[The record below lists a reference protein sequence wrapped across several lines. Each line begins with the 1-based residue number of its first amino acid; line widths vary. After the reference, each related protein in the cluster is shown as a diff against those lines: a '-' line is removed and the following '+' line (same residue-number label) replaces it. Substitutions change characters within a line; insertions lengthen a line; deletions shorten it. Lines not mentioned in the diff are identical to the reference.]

1 MAQATQKPDKN
12 SPEALMAKA
21 RSGRHALLLI
31 ILFTIINLVM
41 VLLDSGTYFL
51 FSASVPYYV
60 TLMFKAWENGF
71 SVGAW
76 VNGPTTFAALV
87 FSFVVLTVYFLCW
100 LLSDKHRGWLIAALV
115 LFIIDT
121 IAMLYLNWLL
131 YNWLLYES
139 LLPNVVDLVFHIWA
153 IAELFQAIRA
163 QKKLWKLP
171 FPEAEAI
178 EDSPTGPEF

>member
-1 MAQATQKPDKN
+1 MANATKKPDKN

-76 VNGPTTFAALV
+76 VNGPTTFAALA
-87 FSFVVLTVYFLCW
+87 FSFVVLTLYFLCW
-100 LLSDKHRGWLIAALV
+100 LLSGKRRGWLIAALV
-115 LFIIDT
+115 LFVIDT
-121 IAMLYLNWLL
+121 IAMLCL
-131 YNWLLYES
+131 NWLLYES

-163 QKKLWKLP
+163 QKKLRKLP
-171 FPEAEAI
+171 LPEAEAI
-178 EDSPTGPEF
+178 EDTPTGPEF